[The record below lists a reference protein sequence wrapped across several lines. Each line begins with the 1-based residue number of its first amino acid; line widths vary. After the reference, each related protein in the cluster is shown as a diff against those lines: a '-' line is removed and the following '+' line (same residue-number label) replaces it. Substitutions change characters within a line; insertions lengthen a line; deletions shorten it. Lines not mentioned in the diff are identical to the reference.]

1 MSCRVRYS
9 ACPSIILR
17 QCLSFPPRTKV
28 DSHAI
33 IQKGQ
38 ISVID
43 GRHEKNYWGEKNS
56 FSNRGRAPG
65 RATHERV
72 AGAGKMSRSQAQI
85 TILHPA
91 PVDSTKNTGAGI
103 L

>member
-1 MSCRVRYS
+1 MEGGGLTMSCLVRYS

-17 QCLSFPPRTKV
+17 QCLSLPPRTKV

-43 GRHEKNYWGEKNS
+43 GRHEKNYWREMKIGFQIQEEPRM
-56 FSNRGRAPG
+56 RG
-65 RATHERV
+65 
-72 AGAGKMSRSQAQI
+72 
-85 TILHPA
+85 
-91 PVDSTKNTGAGI
+91 
-103 L
+103 

>member
-43 GRHEKNYWGEKNS
+43 GRHEKNYWGEK
-56 FSNRGRAPG
+56 
-65 RATHERV
+65 
-72 AGAGKMSRSQAQI
+72 K
-85 TILHPA
+85 
-91 PVDSTKNTGAGI
+91 
-103 L
+103 